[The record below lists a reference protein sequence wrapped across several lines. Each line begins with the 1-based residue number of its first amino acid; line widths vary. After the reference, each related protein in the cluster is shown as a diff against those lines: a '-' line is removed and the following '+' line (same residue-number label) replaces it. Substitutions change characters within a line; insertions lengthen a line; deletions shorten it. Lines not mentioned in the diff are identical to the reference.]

1 MKLRVTLVLVL
12 VWGAGGLS
20 ALVGAAGPSPESPA
34 ALAPPIAA
42 ASGVAPPGQAQ
53 ATAVDEWSAMKLWY
67 RQPAGAWNEALPV
80 GNGRLG
86 AMVFGQTAQE
96 RIQFN
101 EETLWS
107 GGPYDPSRDG
117 GAEALPEIQRL
128 IFAGEYAKA
137 HDLFGRTMMG
147 IPYEQMKYQP
157 LGDLLLDFPGHDS
170 VDDYRLELDLD
181 TAIVTVSYRVG
192 DVTFT
197 REILSSPVDQVIV
210 VRLTADRPRQISFS
224 ATLHGARNQAHSNY
238 GTDYF
243 LMDGLPPDGL
253 VITGKN
259 SDFLGIEGKLRYEA
273 RVKATAEGGITE
285 VDYRTLSVDDADA
298 VTLVIAAATSFVSY
312 KDVSGDPSARV
323 TAVLNAVTDRSYE
336 EMRRDHVAEHR
347 RLFRRVAVDL
357 GATDAASLPTDE
369 RIRRF
374 RVEGEA
380 GGINTAALREDP
392 DPQLAAL
399 YYQFGRYLLISSSR
413 PGTEPANLQGI
424 WNQDSNPSWDSKYTV
439 NVNLPMNYWPAEI
452 GNLPELTEPLL
463 KLVTE
468 ASEAGR
474 NVAQRHWGAQ
484 GWVLHQNTDLWRA
497 TAPMDGPSW
506 GAWPV
511 GGAWL
516 LFNLWEHYVFEPDA
530 EYLQRLYPLMKGS
543 VEFFLDTLV
552 EHPRY
557 GWLVTAP
564 SNSPENFPLR
574 AGNGRF
580 FDEVTGSYLKART
593 MAAGPT
599 MDMQIIRAL
608 FGAFAEASTTL
619 GVDDDLR
626 AEALEARARLA
637 PLQVGK
643 HGQLQ
648 EWLEDWDDLE
658 PEHRHLSH
666 LWGLYPG
673 DEIDPETTPEFAAAA
688 ERTLDLRA
696 LGGCGW
702 SSSHKMTLWARLSE
716 SERAIENF
724 DYLIAEDTLPNLF
737 SLCGRALQVDGNF
750 GTTAGIVELLLQSQG
765 ALIRFL
771 PALPEAWPT
780 GSVRGLRARG
790 GFELDF
796 NWQGRRLLAATIY
809 STSGSR
815 CRIRSDEPLRV
826 ISDGKEIDLSTEEDG
841 IFEFD
846 TVAGSRYEI
855 QARIPLV
862 VPQIPESR

>member
-1 MKLRVTLVLVL
+1 MTLQRMLILVLA
-12 VWGAGGLS
+12 VWAGGLS
-20 ALVGAAGPSPESPA
+20 GFVGAVDSERPR
-34 ALAPPIAA
+34 
-42 ASGVAPPGQAQ
+42 ASQPGA
-53 ATAVDEWSAMKLWY
+53 DEWSDLKLWY
-67 RQPAGAWNEALPV
+67 RQPAAEWNQALPV

-86 AMVFGQTAQE
+86 AMVFGGTAQE

-157 LGDLLLDFPGHDS
+157 LGDLLLVLPGHES

-181 TAIVTVSYRVG
+181 AAIVTVTYRVG
-192 DVTFT
+192 EVTFT
-197 REILSSPVDQVIV
+197 REIFSSPVDQVIV
-210 VRLTADRPRQISFS
+210 VRMTADRPRQISFS

-243 LMDGLPPDGL
+243 WMDGLPPEGL
-253 VITGKN
+253 LLTGKN

-273 RVKATAEGGITE
+273 RVKARAEGGITE
-285 VDYRTLSVDDADA
+285 VDYRTLSVDSADA
-298 VTLVIAAATSFVSY
+298 ATLLIAAATNFVDY
-312 KDVSGDPSARV
+312 EDVSGDPRARV
-323 TAVLNAVTDRSYE
+323 ERTLDAVIDKPYE
-336 EMRRDHVAEHR
+336 ELRRDHVTEHR
-347 RLFRRVAVDL
+347 RLFRHVAIDL
-357 GATDAASLPTDE
+357 GETETASLPTDE

-374 RVEGEA
+374 RVEGDA
-380 GGINTAALREDP
+380 GGIDAGALRNDP

-452 GNLPELTEPLL
+452 GNLAELSEPLF
-463 KLVTE
+463 KLVAD

-474 NVAQRHWGAQ
+474 GVAQRHWGAR

-497 TAPMDGPSW
+497 SAPMDGPSW
-506 GAWPV
+506 GAWPF

-530 EYLQRLYPLMKGS
+530 EYLERLYPLMRGS
-543 VEFFLDTLV
+543 VQFFLDILV

-580 FDEVTGSYLKART
+580 FDEVTGAYLKART

-599 MDMQIIRAL
+599 MDMQILRAL
-608 FGAFAEASTTL
+608 FDAFAEASITL
-619 GVDDDLR
+619 GVDEDLR
-626 AEALEARARLA
+626 AEALEARERLA
-637 PLQVGK
+637 PLQVGR

-673 DEIDPETTPEFAAAA
+673 DEIDPDTTPEFAAAA
-688 ERTLDLRA
+688 ARTLDLRT

-702 SSSHKMTLWARLSE
+702 SSSHKMTLWARLLE
-716 SERAIENF
+716 GERAVENF
-724 DYLIAEDTLPNLF
+724 NYLIAEDTLPNLF

-750 GTTAGIVELLLQSQG
+750 GTTAGIVEMLLQSQG
-765 ALIRFL
+765 ELIRFL
-771 PALPEAWPT
+771 PALPEAWPA

-790 GFELDF
+790 GFEVDF
-796 NWQGRRLLAATIY
+796 VWQEGRLVSATIR
-809 STSGSR
+809 STSGRR
-815 CRIRSDEPLRV
+815 CRIRSGEPLRV
-826 ISDGKEIDLSTEEDG
+826 MSDGREIALRNEEAG
-841 IFEFD
+841 VFEFD
-846 TVAGSRYEI
+846 TAAGSTYEI
-855 QARIPLV
+855 LADTTSSAPET
-862 VPQIPESR
+862 PESR

>member
-1 MKLRVTLVLVL
+1 
-12 VWGAGGLS
+12 
-20 ALVGAAGPSPESPA
+20 
-34 ALAPPIAA
+34 
-42 ASGVAPPGQAQ
+42 
-53 ATAVDEWSAMKLWY
+53 MKLWY
-67 RQPAGAWNEALPV
+67 RQPAEAWNEALPV

-86 AMVFGQTAQE
+86 AMVFGATAQE

-117 GAEALPEIQRL
+117 GAEALPEIRRL
-128 IFAGEYAKA
+128 IFAGDYAKA

-181 TAIVTVSYRVG
+181 TAVVTLAYRVG

-197 REILSSPVDQVIV
+197 REIFSSPVDQVIV

-243 LMDGLPPDGL
+243 QMDGLPPDGL
-253 VITGKN
+253 LLTGK
-259 SDFLGIEGKLRYEA
+259 STDFLGIEGRLRYEA
-273 RVKATAEGGITE
+273 RVKAKAEGGITE
-285 VDYRTLSVDDADA
+285 VDYRTLSVNNADA
-298 VTLVIAAATSFVSY
+298 VTLLVSAATSFVDY
-312 KDVSGDPSARV
+312 TDVSGDPNARV
-323 TAVLNAVTDRSYE
+323 ERTLSAVSGRSYE
-336 EMRRDHVAEHR
+336 EMRREHVAEHR
-347 RLFRRVAVDL
+347 RLFRRLAVDL
-357 GATDAASLPTDE
+357 GTSAAASLPTDE
-369 RIRRF
+369 RVGRF

-380 GGINTAALREDP
+380 GGIDTAALREDP

-424 WNQDSNPSWDSKYTV
+424 WNEDSNPSWDSKYTV

-452 GNLPELTEPLL
+452 GNLPELTEPLFE
-463 KLVTE
+463 LVRE
-468 ASEAGR
+468 ASVAGQS
-474 NVAQRHWGAQ
+474 VARRHWGAP

-516 LFNLWEHYVFEPDA
+516 LFNLWEHYLFEPDT
-530 EYLQRLYPLMKGS
+530 EYLQRLYPLMRGS
-543 VEFFLDTLV
+543 VQFFLHTLV

-574 AGNGRF
+574 DGNGRF
-580 FDEVTGSYLKART
+580 FDEVTGAYLKART
-593 MAAGPT
+593 IAAGPT

-608 FGAFAEASTTL
+608 FGAFVEASKTL
-619 GVDDDLR
+619 GLDEEMR
-626 AEALEARARLA
+626 AEVLAARTRLA
-637 PLQVGK
+637 PLQIGK

-673 DEIDPETTPEFAAAA
+673 DEISRERTPDFAAAA

-702 SSSHKMTLWARLSE
+702 SSSHKTTLWARLLRGD
-716 SERAIENF
+716 RAIENF
-724 DYLIAEDTLPNLF
+724 NYLIAEDTLPNLF
-737 SLCGRALQVDGNF
+737 SLCGSALQVDGNF
-750 GTTAGIVELLLQSQG
+750 GTTAGLVEMLLQSQG
-765 ALIRFL
+765 ETIHFL
-771 PALPEAWPT
+771 PALPQAWPM

-796 NWQGRRLLAATIY
+796 NWQDRRLLMATIL
-809 STSGSR
+809 STRGRR
-815 CRIRSDEPLRV
+815 CRIRSAEPLRV
-826 ISDGKEIDLSTEEDG
+826 TSGGEEINLSMDGDG
-841 IFEFD
+841 VFGFD
-846 TVAGSRYEI
+846 TEAGATYSVE
-855 QARIPLV
+855 
-862 VPQIPESR
+862 VPSSSALLRIPESR